1 MMTTKQRE
9 MSARKE
15 IIPGMTRLDGGER
28 LLSAS
33 APIFDASIAE
43 SGLVRAVTGDGGIAT
58 MPASNGPQES
68 ASVTADTPA
77 TTKRIATVTECEH
90 CGREFIPRRPHGRFC
105 GAYCRRL
112 AWLDRNPEK
121 AAELAERDK
130 ARLRAHVL
138 QCGGVWVDRS
148 LVSGT

>member
-15 IIPGMTRLDGGER
+15 IIPGKIRPDGGER
-28 LLSAS
+28 PLSVS
-33 APIFDASIAE
+33 APIFDASIVE

-90 CGREFIPRRPHGRFC
+90 CGSEFIPRRPHGRFC

-130 ARLRAHVL
+130 ARLRAHIL
-138 QCGGVWVDRS
+138 QRGGEWVDRS
-148 LVSGT
+148 VVNGT